1 MVEVLIGIQTL
12 ILLTGLGFWVYKNR
26 PKPEPAPVVM
36 IEKLPEN
43 LTKGFGYIQGKSLL
57 LNKDGVPY
65 LYKTY
70 QEAKNKME
78 RVEGASGI
86 VYQQWDMDT
95 QQVFIGEVRW
105 DKQTQEG

>member
-1 MVEVLIGIQTL
+1 MIEILIGLQTL
-12 ILLTGLGFWVYKNR
+12 ILLAGVGFYLWKNR

-36 IEKLPEN
+36 IEKLPEK

-57 LNKDGVPY
+57 LNKEGVPY
-65 LYKTY
+65 LYGTY
-70 QEAKNKME
+70 GEAKSKME

-86 VYQQWDMDT
+86 VYQKWDMDT

-105 DKQTQEG
+105 GKQTQEE